1 MKDKTIYTLHANIC
15 KALASPIRIE
25 IIEILNDGELTF
37 GEIQEITGVLKSN
50 LSQHLSLM
58 VSSGILLQ
66 RKEGLNMY
74 FKLSTQKIAVAC
86 RMMREVLIEN
96 LKKHNKLIKN
106 LSLHK

>member
-1 MKDKTIYTLHANIC
+1 MKDKTIYNLHANIC
-15 KALASPIRIE
+15 KALANPIRIE
-25 IIEILNDGELTF
+25 IIDILGDKEMTF

-58 VSSGILLQ
+58 VSNGILSQ

-74 FKLSTQKIAVAC
+74 FKLSTEKIATAC

-96 LKKHNKLIKN
+96 LKKHHDLIKDY
-106 LSLHK
+106 